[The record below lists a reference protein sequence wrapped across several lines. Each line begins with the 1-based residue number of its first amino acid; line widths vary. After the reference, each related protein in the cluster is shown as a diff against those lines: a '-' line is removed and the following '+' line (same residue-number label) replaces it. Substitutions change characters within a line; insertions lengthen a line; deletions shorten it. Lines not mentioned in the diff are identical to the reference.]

1 MLCVCST
8 GLWKGCTI
16 KEAIDSFFRR
26 AVPNNSWKSMMF
38 RISVSFYGVYYTG
51 LSTIDATDGLF
62 GKAPQEKP
70 WKEYNHFLVSCY
82 KIWSKIV
89 F

>member
-1 MLCVCST
+1 MQ
-8 GLWKGCTI
+8 
-16 KEAIDSFFRR
+16 
-26 AVPNNSWKSMMF
+26 
-38 RISVSFYGVYYTG
+38 GVYYTG
-51 LSTIDATDGLF
+51 LSTTDATDGLF